1 MKKRILIVLLLLFL
15 TACTKHLE
23 EGIVIEKHFE
33 EAHTVYLPTVII
45 INKVTRIIPRWISYD
60 DRWYIIVQQDEKR
73 DSWDVSEE
81 VYDSVEIGDYVKRED
96 V

>member
-15 TACTKHLE
+15 TACTNLE
-23 EGIVIEKHFE
+23 EGVVIEKHFE
-33 EAHTVYLPTVII
+33 EAHNSYSPMII
-45 INKVTRIIPRWISYD
+45 IVNKATRIIPRWIYHA
-60 DRWYIIVQQDEKR
+60 DRWYIIVQQEEQK

-96 V
+96 L